1 MTTNSSKVNNA
12 LYADSVSTMLL
23 DNNPPSFSKFA
34 QVPTNQAIFGQEV
47 AHFYDQRNKKPA
59 LREVFANDKAAG
71 AGKEEHYKHA
81 DQHADLREAFDAA
94 VPNQAMLHEYKLLAG
109 VTDAYNANMYINKNL
124 RAETRRMD
132 KLDRDS
138 TRDVHKT
145 RERTMQMNYAVEYNK
160 FVTDIMKVT
169 LFVTLSCLLLI
180 NLWNQ
185 DVIPRFLAV
194 ILIAVILAVY
204 ALAVILMFKTNAYRR
219 QNRWSQFYWKAT
231 REIEDALRRDLE
243 GSCS

>member
-1 MTTNSSKVNNA
+1 MSTNAAKVNNA

-34 QVPTNQAIFGQEV
+34 QVPTNHAIFGQEV

-59 LREVFANDKAAG
+59 LREVFANPKSKAGENAKHG
-71 AGKEEHYKHA
+71 A
-81 DQHADLREAFDAA
+81 ADLREAFDAA

-109 VTDAYNANMYINKNL
+109 VTDAYNANMYISKNL

-194 ILIAVILAVY
+194 ILLGVILAVY
-204 ALAVILMFKTNAYRR
+204 AIAVILMFKTNAYRR
-219 QNRWSQFYWKAT
+219 QNRWSQFYWKT
-231 REIEDALRRDLE
+231 TKEIEDALRSGLE